1 MTVKSLISSL
11 FIFFLSIS
19 ALAGDLL
26 YCSDADIVLSP
37 NKPQCF
43 QENRVLEFDIP
54 ELQIDIIDLEK
65 IFLPT
70 TDRIGS
76 ESSGGGRTLPH
87 QSRVRMSRLP
97 ELNCEL
103 SVLANGQKTIHYLST
118 QNLLIN
124 KSNTNIDEEKFTH
137 YLTKELSLNPKTKY
151 LVEKSP
157 EVDLSNLVIQL
168 SATSTNFNL
177 KLCEISDSTTI
188 CTSNSYTLGDSLI
201 LKLLSYEKVTEDF
214 EIEKRIQLI
223 CR

>member
-1 MTVKSLISSL
+1 
-11 FIFFLSIS
+11 
-19 ALAGDLL
+19 
-26 YCSDADIVLSP
+26 
-37 NKPQCF
+37 
-43 QENRVLEFDIP
+43 
-54 ELQIDIIDLEK
+54 
-65 IFLPT
+65 
-70 TDRIGS
+70 
-76 ESSGGGRTLPH
+76 
-87 QSRVRMSRLP
+87 MSRLP